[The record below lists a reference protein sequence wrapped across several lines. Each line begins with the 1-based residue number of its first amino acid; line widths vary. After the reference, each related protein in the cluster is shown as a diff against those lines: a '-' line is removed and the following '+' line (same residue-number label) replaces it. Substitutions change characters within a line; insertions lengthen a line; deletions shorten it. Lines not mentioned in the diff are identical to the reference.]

1 MASWVLPFIITVSYT
16 VIAVILGFCA
26 KGDLDMNKM
35 ENWGNSGNTIGF
47 LTMFFLI
54 GAGQVSAFTFM
65 GAPGW
70 AVSKGVAAFYVVV
83 YLALMNF
90 TIYLVNPRI
99 TDLAAN
105 KGLTTQAQT
114 FGARYESKG
123 VRALGAILG
132 SVALIAYAEVQIV
145 GCGYVLN
152 IMSGGHLPTWLA
164 EVLILIAIF
173 VYVFRSGIRAVGFTN
188 VLQGVLMFVI
198 SVTVGIWICVKFTG
212 SPWCAETFTRI
223 LNDPELAPSLT
234 LPGLAANYPPIYW
247 STSIL
252 VCMISIWPSFWVM
265 ASSGKDPEE
274 SRKGTSFVPIYQLV
288 MIPMIVV
295 GFVCLFAMDFGDVPP
310 DKQALSLAMESLPWW
325 LVGLLGAGTLAAAQS
340 SSEPLFQTLAYT
352 WTHDVFGPLCNWS
365 EEKQGKIQ
373 RWLLLPFMFGIVLP
387 LSITNP
393 AQLVNILLVGYG
405 FLAQIFPMHIG
416 IWVWPRATKAGAV
429 WGLLVGSAVTLL
441 FSFGPLAN
449 YGGIHG
455 GIYGLVVNIIL
466 LIVIS
471 LVTKPAKR
479 ETLELFFSDEWL
491 DKAYET
497 EEANA

>member
-1 MASWVLPFIITVSYT
+1 MEHWVAPFCITIAYT
-16 VIAVILGFCA
+16 FVAIFLGFRA
-26 KGDLDMNKM
+26 KGGADMNKM

-47 LTMFFLI
+47 LVMFFLI

-70 AVSKGVAAFYVVV
+70 AVSKGVAAMYVVV

-105 KGLTTQAQT
+105 KGLLTQAQT
-114 FGARYESKG
+114 FGVRYESDV
-123 VRALGAILG
+123 VRAIGAIVG
-132 SVALIAYAEVQIV
+132 SVALVAYAEVQIV

-152 IMSGGHLPTWLA
+152 VMSGGHLPTWLA
-164 EVLILIAIF
+164 EILILIAIF
-173 VYVFRSGIRAVGFTN
+173 TYVFRSGIKAVGFTN

-198 SVTVGIWICVKFTG
+198 SFTVCIWVLVKFTG
-212 SPWCAETFTRI
+212 SPWCTKTFEI
-223 LNDPELAPSLT
+223 VMDQAPAALT

-252 VCMISIWPSFWVM
+252 VCMVSIWPSFWVM
-265 ASSGKDPEE
+265 ASSGKDPDE

-288 MIPMIVV
+288 MVPMIIV
-295 GFVCLFAMDFGDVPP
+295 GFVCIFTMS
-310 DKQALSLAMESLPWW
+310 DKIAAGEIASDKAALTLAMESLPWW

-340 SSEPLFQTLAYT
+340 SSEPLFQTLAFT
-352 WTHDVFGPLCNWS
+352 WTHDVFGPLFKWDK
-365 EEKQGKIQ
+365 EKQGKIQ
-373 RWLLLPFMFGIVLP
+373 RWLLLPFMFGLVLP

-405 FLAQIFPMHIG
+405 FLAQIFPMHLG
-416 IWVWPRATKAGAV
+416 IWIWPRATKAGAMT
-429 WGLLVGSAVTLL
+429 GMLVGSAVTIF
-441 FSFGPLAN
+441 FSFGPYAN
-449 YGGIHG
+449 FHGIHG
-455 GIYGLVVNIIL
+455 GIYGLIINIIL

-471 LVTKPAKR
+471 LCTKPAKR
-479 ETLELFFSDEWL
+479 ETLDIFFDKDFL
-491 DKAYET
+491 DKAYE
-497 EEANA
+497 

>member
-1 MASWVLPFIITVSYT
+1 MEHWVLPFIITASYT
-16 VIAVILGFCA
+16 VVAIILGFRA
-26 KGDLDMNKM
+26 KGNADMSKL

-47 LTMFFLI
+47 LVMFFLI

-70 AVSKGVAAFYVVV
+70 AVSRGVAALYVVV

-105 KGLTTQAQT
+105 KGLLTQAQT
-114 FGARYESKG
+114 FGVRYESNV
-123 VRALGAILG
+123 VRAVGAIVG

-152 IMSGGHLPTWLA
+152 VMSGGHLPTWLA
-164 EVLILIAIF
+164 EVLILCAIF
-173 VYVFRSGIRAVGFTN
+173 AYVFRSGIKAVGFTN
-188 VLQGVLMFVI
+188 VLQGVLMFII
-198 SVTVGIWICVKFTG
+198 SFTVCIWILVKFTG
-212 SPWCAETFTRI
+212 SALPGAAFETVKDQF
-223 LNDPELAPSLT
+223 PAALT
-234 LPGLAANYPPIYW
+234 LPGLADNYPPIYW

-252 VCMISIWPSFWVM
+252 VCMVSIWPSFWVM

-288 MIPMIVV
+288 MVPMIIV
-295 GFVCLFAMDFGDVPP
+295 GFVCLFSMDLTDVPADKAALTLAMD
-310 DKQALSLAMESLPWW
+310 SLPWW

-340 SSEPLFQTLAYT
+340 SSEPLFQTLAFT
-352 WTHDVFGPLCNWS
+352 WTHDVFGPLCKWDQ
-365 EEKQGKIQ
+365 EKQGKIQ

-405 FLAQIFPMHIG
+405 FLAQIFPMHLG
-416 IWVWPRATKAGAV
+416 IWIWPRATKAGAMA
-429 WGLLVGSAVTLL
+429 GMLVGSAVTIL

-449 YGGIHG
+449 YHGIHG
-455 GIYGLVVNIIL
+455 GIYGLIVNIIL
-466 LIVIS
+466 LVVIS
-471 LVTKPAKR
+471 LATKPAKR
-479 ETLELFFSDEWL
+479 ETLDLFFSKEFL
-491 DKAYET
+491 DSAYE
-497 EEANA
+497 EE